1 MFANRLPLY
10 TASKLL
16 SAERIWR
23 AILELVAAIT
33 RVFNIMDEE
42 VLEAVAGESDVL
54 VVLASSVILSYRLAP
69 VKMLLSH
76 F

>member
-1 MFANRLPLY
+1 MFANRHPLY
-10 TASKLL
+10 TASKLP

-23 AILELVAAIT
+23 FFLELVAAIT

>member
-1 MFANRLPLY
+1 
-10 TASKLL
+10 
-16 SAERIWR
+16 
-23 AILELVAAIT
+23 
-33 RVFNIMDEE
+33 MDEE

-54 VVLASSVILSYRLAP
+54 VVLASSIILSYRLAP

>member
-1 MFANRLPLY
+1 MFTNWLPLY
-10 TASKLL
+10 TASKLP
-16 SAERIWR
+16 SAERIWG

-33 RVFNIMDEE
+33 GVFIIMGEE